1 MYRLYRHSLPVPTK
15 PHLLPLHRSP
25 LLQKL
30 PLLQRQFLGHHQKL
44 RKFQSSIFSSFT
56 DYSVFSCSSFAD
68 FSPFCSSC
76 STVFLLCLRV
86 VRPPPPRMPA
96 QKPCLP
102 LRSAQVPSHN
112 NFSSYFFLPF
122 ICTFFIPNANKFLFS
137 SQTEKSTA
145 HIRQC
150 SFFAA
155 GCQLKGP
162 VALRHRLFAY
172 FAELCLFSA
181 EFIILCNL
189 NYGKKGF
196 LLQP

>member
-1 MYRLYRHSLPVPTK
+1 MYRHSLPVSTK

-44 RKFQSSIFSSFT
+44 RKFHLLSFLPLRAVRSSPALPPQIFPLS
-56 DYSVFSCSSFAD
+56 AHPA
-68 FSPFCSSC
+68 SPFPPVPEGHPS
-76 STVFLLCLRV
+76 
-86 VRPPPPRMPA
+86 PPPRMPA

-150 SFFAA
+150 SFF
-155 GCQLKGP
+155 CSWLP
-162 VALRHRLFAY
+162 VERPCSFA
-172 FAELCLFSA
+172 S
-181 EFIILCNL
+181 
-189 NYGKKGF
+189 
-196 LLQP
+196 